1 MVRMSQVRPETY
13 EVRIRGRLGPGF
25 REAFEAFE
33 MIDVPAETVV
43 RCAGLDQ
50 AGLHGMLDR
59 LRSYGLELVEV
70 RRIGERE
77 TAWRSSGARG
87 PWTGDDGDGSVVA
100 SDRDAGA

>member
-1 MVRMSQVRPETY
+1 MVGMSHVRPETY

-25 REAFEAFE
+25 RAAFESFE
-33 MIDVPAETVV
+33 MIDIPAETVV

-70 RRIGERE
+70 RRVGERDTE
-77 TAWRSSGARG
+77 G
-87 PWTGDDGDGSVVA
+87 PSPGEQDS
-100 SDRDAGA
+100 